1 MRWRPVLGATHALGG
16 LLAAEGLI
24 YLKHFPLNEA
34 PLVLGASV
42 FGALL
47 PDIDHPG
54 SVLGRRAPVVSDAV
68 GLVFGHRGFT
78 HSLVFAALVVS
89 LLAFLRG
96 PYVPWL
102 PPSAVYALAAGILS
116 HLIFDMLNPSP
127 VPLLWP
133 LPKEFRLPLPGIP
146 TGSFFETVFRLA
158 VSAAAVFLFPAAV
171 PVKQLLALPNLSAAE
186 AVRQGL
192 SFAGEVVRIIGESL
206 KQLAGKF

>member
-1 MRWRPVLGATHALGG
+1 MLGATHALGG

-24 YLKHFPLNEA
+24 YLKHLSLNEA

-42 FGALL
+42 FGSLL
-47 PDIDHPG
+47 PDIDHP
-54 SVLGRRAPVVSDAV
+54 SSLLGRRAPVVSDAV

-78 HSLVFAALVVS
+78 HSLVFAGTVLLLSAL
-89 LLAFLRG
+89 LRAK
-96 PYVPWL
+96 YAAWL
-102 PPSAVYALAAGILS
+102 PVSVLYGLGVGVLS
-116 HLIFDMLNPSP
+116 HLAFDMLNPSP

-146 TGSFFETVFRLA
+146 TGSFFEAIFRLA

-171 PVKQLLALPNLSAAE
+171 PVKQLLTLPEVSAVE
-186 AVRQGL
+186 AVRRGF
-192 SFAGEVVRIIGESL
+192 SFAGEVIRIIGDSL

>member
-1 MRWRPVLGATHALGG
+1 MLGATHALGG

-24 YLKHFPLNEA
+24 CLKHLPLSEA
-34 PLVLGASV
+34 PLILGASV

-47 PDIDHPG
+47 PDIDHPN
-54 SVLGRRAPVVSDAV
+54 SLLGRRAPVVSDAV

-78 HSLVFAALVVS
+78 HSLVFAGAVF
-89 LLAFLRG
+89 LLAALLRAR
-96 PYVPWL
+96 YAAWL
-102 PPSAVYALAAGILS
+102 PVSALYGLGIGILS
-116 HLIFDMLNPSP
+116 HLAFDMLNPSP

-133 LPKEFRLPLPGIP
+133 LPKELRLPLPGIP
-146 TGSFFETVFRLA
+146 TGGFFETVFRLA

-171 PVKQLLALPNLSAAE
+171 PVKQLLAVPNLNAAE
-186 AVRQGL
+186 AVRHGL